1 MTLLQFFYRL
11 DRILLSLTLF
21 HYMMDLII
29 NQLKLQNL
37 VDTWKVL
44 LFQVLEIPY
53 LSNLIQIGMM
63 VKRLDFLQQFIL
75 VNHMYLNIK

>member
-1 MTLLQFFYRL
+1 MKNQTYPFHRLKVTWILSQF
-11 DRILLSLTLF
+11 
-21 HYMMDLII
+21 MMDQMI

>member
-11 DRILLSLTLF
+11 DPFLLTLTLF
-21 HYMMDLII
+21 HYMMDLMI

-53 LSNLIQIGMM
+53 LSNLNQIGMM